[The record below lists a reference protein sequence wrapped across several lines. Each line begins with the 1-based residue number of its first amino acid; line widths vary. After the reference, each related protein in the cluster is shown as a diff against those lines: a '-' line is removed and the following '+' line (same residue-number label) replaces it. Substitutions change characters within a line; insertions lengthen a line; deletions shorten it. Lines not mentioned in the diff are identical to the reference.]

1 MPMRVSMIN
10 NSISFEYIDGKAW
23 AVQDNESD
31 IGTIS
36 CKNDIYTY
44 QPNLYHKYNA
54 DSLLIISR
62 YLNKLNKQGLDILR

>member
-1 MPMRVSMIN
+1 MRGTMID
-10 NSISFEYIDGKAW
+10 NSVSFELIEGKAW
-23 AVQDNESD
+23 AVRDNKGD

-44 QPNLYHKYNA
+44 IPYLYHQYSA

-62 YLNKLNKQGLDILR
+62 YLNKLNKQVLDILR

>member
-1 MPMRVSMIN
+1 MRGTMIDNTVSFSQI
-10 NSISFEYIDGKAW
+10 IDNKVWGVTDGEGAG
-23 AVQDNESD
+23 

-36 CKNDIYTY
+36 QHDNTYTFK
-44 QPNLYHKYNA
+44 PVLYHSFSA

>member
-1 MPMRVSMIN
+1 MN
-10 NSISFEYIDGKAW
+10 NSVSFELIEGKAW
-23 AVQDNESD
+23 AVRDNKGD

-36 CKNDIYTY
+36 YGTEYTY
-44 QPNLYHKYNA
+44 QPNLYHQYSA